1 MDIDLLS
8 KMVKEL
14 IPDHDRVSLPG
25 FGYFVTEVVPSSFSD
40 RGYTINPPYRRI
52 SFRTGNAGEDTLLA
66 DLYASSNAVEPK
78 VAGKIISDFVAEMK
92 KILMVK
98 KTVVFPGLGRMR
110 ATKENNFFFVAD
122 EDLDIYPEGFG
133 LEPVSLKS
141 HQETREEVSA
151 MISGLQSMMDGS
163 GLSDV
168 PDNADEGAIQPGP
181 GEGQEDKADRD
192 EEAGGDEILEEEST
206 DVAAEASE
214 AAEEGR
220 EGATEA
226 EEEAEAGTEETVEET
241 EAETEEKEEDTENET
256 EEKEEETS
264 EIAPA
269 PEDTGSS
276 RRKLSPWK
284 VVLIVIGS
292 IIGLAII
299 LLVVYVLLA
308 HFCPEF
314 IDSILYDSEQLD
326 VIRYG
331 RSLAQD
337 YLSCF
342 IGF

>member
-1 MDIDLLS
+1 
-8 KMVKEL
+8 MVKEL

-40 RGYTINPPYRRI
+40 RGYTINPPYRRL
-52 SFRTGNAGEDTLLA
+52 SFRTGNVSEDTLLA
-66 DLYASSNAVEPK
+66 DLYASSNAVEPE

-110 ATKENNFFFVAD
+110 ATRENNFFFVAD

-163 GLSDV
+163 ELSDV
-168 PDNADEGAIQPGP
+168 PANADEDVAGSGP
-181 GEGQEDKADRD
+181 GEGQEEKADRN
-192 EEAGGDEILEEEST
+192 EEAGGDEIVEEELS
-206 DVAAEASE
+206 DVASEVSEASE
-214 AAEEGR
+214 TSDVPADESGNEVMAEEAEETEKAEECT
-220 EGATEA
+220 EGTTEA
-226 EEEAEAGTEETVEET
+226 EEEAEAGAEETP
-241 EAETEEKEEDTENET
+241 
-256 EEKEEETS
+256 
-264 EIAPA
+264 EIGPA

-292 IIGLAII
+292 IIGLAIV
-299 LLVVYVLLA
+299 LLVAYVLLA